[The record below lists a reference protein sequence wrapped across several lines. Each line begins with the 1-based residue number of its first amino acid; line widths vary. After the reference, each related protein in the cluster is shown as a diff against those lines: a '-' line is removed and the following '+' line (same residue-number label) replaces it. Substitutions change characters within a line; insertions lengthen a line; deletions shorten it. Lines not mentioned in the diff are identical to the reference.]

1 MLVNLLNRL
10 FRCSHR
16 QLSRV
21 FTPRGAGNDS
31 AYVSCLD
38 CGQRLPYDLEAM
50 RLR

>member
-10 FRCSHR
+10 LKCSHR

-21 FTPRGAGNDS
+21 FTPRGAGAGE

-38 CGQRLPYDLEAM
+38 CGQRLPYDLEGM